1 MKKIFLFST
10 IILLSLSATAQTG
23 TATPD
28 ELAVKLFEA
37 VSKNKP
43 ELIRTFTPSYD
54 MMVAVLHGNK
64 REATRLAGVIDE
76 VLEMGVA
83 EAYNTFVAQGV
94 NFNLPYTK
102 ASTEVVKFNDGD
114 FLKAIVKYNF
124 TIGGVNYIVSA
135 IAVQVNGQWVF
146 IENIIP
152 TDQTVQQK

>member
-1 MKKIFLFST
+1 MKKLFLFST
-10 IILLSLSATAQTG
+10 IILVSLGATAQTG
-23 TATPD
+23 TTTPD

-43 ELIRTFTPSYD
+43 ELIKAYTPSYD
-54 MMVAVLHGNK
+54 MMVAVLQGDKNK
-64 REATRLAGVIDE
+64 ANRMAGVVGE

-83 EAYNTFVAQGV
+83 EAYNSFVAQGV
-94 NFNLPYTK
+94 NFNLPVTK

-124 TIGGVNYIVSA
+124 TIGNINYIVSA
-135 IAVQVNGQWVF
+135 IAVQVNGKWVL